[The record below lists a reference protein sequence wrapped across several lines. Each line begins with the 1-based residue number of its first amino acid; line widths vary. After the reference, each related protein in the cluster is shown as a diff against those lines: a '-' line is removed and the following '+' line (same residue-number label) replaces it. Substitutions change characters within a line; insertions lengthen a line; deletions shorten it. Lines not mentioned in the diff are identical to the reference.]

1 MGFFDRFKKKVLPPF
16 DLALIGVD
24 MHSHLIPAIDDGS
37 KSMEQT
43 LVMLA
48 KFESMGFRKVITT
61 PHIISD
67 TYKNTPE
74 IILSGLNAVR
84 EAATNLGLTIEIEAA
99 AEYYYDETLL
109 QKLKN
114 GEELLTFGDKM
125 LLFEFSF
132 HSEPVRTEELFFELK
147 TRGYKPVLAH
157 FERYLYYLGKPEIA
171 NSLREN
177 GVLIQLNLNSLSGH
191 YGPEIK
197 KQAEAL
203 IDNGWV
209 DFVGTD
215 CHRIEHLM
223 LLESNLSNAY
233 MHKLESLTLQN
244 QFLS

>member
-109 QKLKN
+109 QKLKD

-157 FERYLYYLGKPEIA
+157 FERYLYFLGKPEIA

>member
-223 LLESNLSNAY
+223 LLESNLNNAY
-233 MHKLESLTLQN
+233 MHKLESITLQN

>member
-1 MGFFDRFKKKVLPPF
+1 
-16 DLALIGVD
+16 
-24 MHSHLIPAIDDGS
+24 
-37 KSMEQT
+37 
-43 LVMLA
+43 
-48 KFESMGFRKVITT
+48 
-61 PHIISD
+61 
-67 TYKNTPE
+67 
-74 IILSGLNAVR
+74 
-84 EAATNLGLTIEIEAA
+84 
-99 AEYYYDETLL
+99 
-109 QKLKN
+109 
-114 GEELLTFGDKM
+114 M

-223 LLESNLSNAY
+223 LLESNLNNAY
-233 MHKLESLTLQN
+233 MHKLESITLQN